1 MSTVLVQGQI
11 NTSAENLWAR
21 IKTFDL
27 THFVGFPH
35 TVEGEGVG
43 ATRKFDMGK
52 GEIAEQ
58 IETFDPA
65 AQTLTYTILYGPMPV
80 QAYHATMQVLPGDE
94 HSCTLAWSAVFEPK
108 DAPEDE
114 VIGML
119 EGTFKANIKAWNKG
133 FAHA

>member
-1 MSTVLVQGQI
+1 MSTVLVKGQI

-21 IKTFDL
+21 LKTFDL

-35 TVEGEGVG
+35 IVEGEGAG
-43 ATRKFDMGK
+43 TTRKFDMGQ

-58 IETFDPA
+58 IETFDPTA
-65 AQTLTYTILYGPMPV
+65 KTLTYTILYGPMPV
-80 QAYHATMQVLPGDE
+80 QNYHATMQILHGDA

-108 DAPEDE
+108 GVTEEEA
-114 VIGML
+114 IKLL
-119 EGTFKANIKAWNKG
+119 EGTFKTNIKALNKV